1 MTEEELNEIP
11 DNTDEVEIELYD
23 IMDDLDLFE
32 DKPVAPCFELSGFV
46 SELSM

>member
-1 MTEEELNEIP
+1 MTEEELDEIP
-11 DNTDEVEIELYD
+11 DGSDEVDIDLFD

-32 DKPVAPCFELSGFV
+32 DKPVAPCFELPGFV